1 MPLTRKDIE
10 SRAEAPTVKEIKIER
25 LGGTVYMRSP
35 SMAEWRRIHQA
46 HLNAGADK
54 GQIVGMEA
62 MAEVVGACL
71 SDSEGRRLFDRKE
84 EMQISEKFGYE
95 VFLEIYE
102 AGWEHCLA
110 RNAGAEAKKD

>member
-10 SRAEAPTVKEIKIER
+10 SRAESPKVKEVRIEL
-25 LGGTVYMRSP
+25 LGDTVYMRSP
-35 SMAEWRRIHQA
+35 SIAEWRRINQE

-54 GQIVGMEA
+54 GQIVSMEA

-84 EMQISEKFGYE
+84 EAQISERFGYD
-95 VFLEIYE
+95 VFLELYE

-110 RNAGAEAKKD
+110 RGGAEAKKD